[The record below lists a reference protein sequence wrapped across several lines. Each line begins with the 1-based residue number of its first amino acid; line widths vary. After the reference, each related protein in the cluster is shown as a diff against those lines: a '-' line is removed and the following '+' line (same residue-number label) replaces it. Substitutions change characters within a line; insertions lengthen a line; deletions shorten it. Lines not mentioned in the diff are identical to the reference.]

1 MSNVSR
7 RARPALIAAV
17 VGAALLA
24 ACGGGEQSETFR
36 ADRVLAFGDETSVIN
51 TDGSKY
57 SVNAV
62 QAADN
67 TKLDCGSNALWIQNV
82 AAVYGLVFPQCN
94 LLPVVAPVSRIYAT
108 AGARVA
114 GIGAQVDL
122 HIANGGFTPKDMVT
136 MLAGANDIL
145 DQYAQY
151 DPQDPAAS
159 EERIKAIVEKAG
171 ADLAAQVNRIAN
183 LGAKVLLSTTPDMG
197 YTPFA
202 RAEESANPGRA
213 ALLSNLSE
221 RFNAKLRANIMNDG
235 RKIGLIKL
243 DEYVSSVSK
252 ARLAGGGIFVNTTL
266 AACLPTSP
274 LPTCTSTTLGTDAA
288 AVPAPATPTAADGIT
303 WLWADATHLSAG
315 GQVSLG
321 SLAVTRALNNPF

>member
-1 MSNVSR
+1 MKSNVSGWG
-7 RARPALIAAV
+7 RP
-17 VGAALLA
+17 ALLA
-24 ACGGGEQSETFR
+24 AVVAVLLVACGGGQQVETFR
-36 ADRVLAFGDETSVIN
+36 ANRVIAFGDETSVIN
-51 TDGSKY
+51 ADHSKY

-62 QAADN
+62 KLADN
-67 TKLDCGSNALWIQNV
+67 TQLDCSSNAIWIQNV
-82 AAVYGLVFPQCN
+82 VAVYGLVFPECN
-94 LLPVVAPVSRIYAT
+94 LLPVAAPVSRIYAT
-108 AGARVA
+108 AGARA
-114 GIGAQVDL
+114 ANIGAQIDL
-122 HIANGGFTPKDMVT
+122 HVASGGFTEKDMVT

-151 DPQDPAAS
+151 PGVS
-159 EERIKAIVEKAG
+159 EVQLTINVEQAG
-171 ADLAAQVNRIAN
+171 AELAAQVNRIAN

-202 RAEESANPGRA
+202 LTEEAANAGRA
-213 ALLSNLSE
+213 ALLSRLST

-243 DEYVSSVSK
+243 DEYIVSVAK
-252 ARLAGGGIFVNTTL
+252 ARLAGGGIFLNTTL

-274 LPTCTSTTLGTDAA
+274 LPTCTTKTLGTDAA
-288 AVPAPATPTAADGIT
+288 AVPPPTTATAADGIT

-315 GQVSLG
+315 GQGSLG

>member
-1 MSNVSR
+1 MKSNVCLWG
-7 RARPALIAAV
+7 RPALLAAV
-17 VGAALLA
+17 VGAALLV
-24 ACGGGEQSETFR
+24 ACGGGEQVETFR
-36 ADRVLAFGDETSVIN
+36 ANRLLAFGDETSVI
-51 TDGSKY
+51 TADGSKY
-57 SVNAV
+57 SVNAL
-62 QAADN
+62 QTADN
-67 TKLDCGSNALWIQNV
+67 TKLDCSSNALWIQNV
-82 AAVYGLVFPQCN
+82 AAVYGLVFPECN
-94 LLPVVAPVSRIYAT
+94 LLPVVAPVSRIYAS

-114 GIGAQVDL
+114 GIGPQIDL
-122 HIANGGFTPKDMVT
+122 HIASGGFTEKDMVT

-151 DPQDPAAS
+151 PGVS
-159 EERIKAIVEKAG
+159 EVQLTINIEQAG
-171 ADLAAQVNRIAN
+171 AELAAQVNRIAN
-183 LGAKVLLSTTPDMG
+183 LGAKVLLSTTLDMG

-202 RAEESANPGRA
+202 LTEEAANVGRA
-213 ALLSNLSE
+213 ALLSRLSE

-243 DEYVSSVSK
+243 DEYVKSVAK

-274 LPTCTSTTLGTDAA
+274 LPTCTTKTLGTDAA
-288 AVPAPATPTAADGIT
+288 TVPPPATPTAADGIT

>member
-1 MSNVSR
+1 MKSNVSGWG
-7 RARPALIAAV
+7 RPALLAV
-17 VGAALLA
+17 VVAALLV
-24 ACGGGEQSETFR
+24 ACGGGEQVETFR
-36 ADRVLAFGDETSVIN
+36 ANRVIAFGDESSVIN

-62 QAADN
+62 QIADN
-67 TKLDCGSNALWIQNV
+67 TKLDCSTNALWIQNIV
-82 AAVYGLVFPQCN
+82 AVYGLVFPECN
-94 LLPVVAPVSRIYAT
+94 LLPVAAPVSRIYAT
-108 AGARVA
+108 SGARA
-114 GIGAQVDL
+114 ANIGAQIDL
-122 HIANGGFTPKDMVT
+122 HIANGGFTEKDMVT

-151 DPQDPAAS
+151 PGVS
-159 EERIKAIVEKAG
+159 EVQLTINVELAG
-171 ADLAAQVNRIAN
+171 AELAAQVNRIAN
-183 LGAKVLLSTTPDMG
+183 LGAKVLLSTTLDMG

-202 RAEESANPGRA
+202 LTEETANAGRA
-213 ALLSNLSE
+213 ALLSRLST

-243 DEYVSSVSK
+243 DEYISSVAK

-266 AACLPTSP
+266 AACLPTAP
-274 LPTCTSTTLGTDAA
+274 LPTCTSKTLGTDAA